1 MLNIISYRLYQVD
14 SLDQVQIILINLMFV
29 PVNLQG
35 ESVVH
40 SCPVAAAVRKEAA
53 AAASSIQHP
62 QPLRSLAE
70 PLSSSSIQPLNFSNP
85 LSSCAGR
92 SNGGFKDSSLYQEP
106 RVDPLIIIIRIK
118 CSSNSGRIIH
128 VEIVS
133 PDRDKLC
140 QFQQC

>member
-92 SNGGFKDSSLYQEP
+92 SNGRFKDSSLYQEP
-106 RVDPLIIIIRIK
+106 PSR
-118 CSSNSGRIIH
+118 SSNYHYPNQTQQQQRSHHPRGNSFSG
-128 VEIVS
+128 
-133 PDRDKLC
+133 
-140 QFQQC
+140 